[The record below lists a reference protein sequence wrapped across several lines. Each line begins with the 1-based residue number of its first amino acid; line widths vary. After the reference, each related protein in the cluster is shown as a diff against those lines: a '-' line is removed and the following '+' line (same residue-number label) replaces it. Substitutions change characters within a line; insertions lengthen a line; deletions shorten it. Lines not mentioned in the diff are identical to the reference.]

1 MLITK
6 VTAKQV
12 STILQG
18 LVGMYKEPIPSNTT
32 YWLVRDMHWLE
43 SEGQRLEKKR
53 IEIIMR
59 YVKKDK
65 DGKPILKDEGKKYD
79 IENEEGLNKEIN
91 ELLES
96 EVDMRLK
103 TFKLK
108 DFKGDGNKEIYIS
121 MENLTKIKPIIEDW
135 EKESKAILDLGIK
148 KKAKNKEGD

>member
-43 SEGQRLEKKR
+43 SEGKRLEQKR
-53 IEIIMR
+53 IDIIMR

-65 DGKPILKDEGKKYD
+65 DGKPILIEEGKKFD
-79 IENEEGLNKEIN
+79 IENEGGFNKEIN
-91 ELLES
+91 ELFAT
-96 EVDMRLK
+96 EVDIKLR
-103 TFKLK
+103 TFKMNEFGK
-108 DFKGDGNKEIYIS
+108 AYIS
-121 MENLTKIKPIIEDW
+121 MENLIKIKPIIEDW
-135 EKESKAILDLGIK
+135 EEASKEILDLVK
-148 KKAKNKEGD
+148 KKKNKEEGK

>member
-43 SEGQRLEKKR
+43 SEGKRLEQKR
-53 IEIIMR
+53 IDIIMR

-65 DGKPILKDEGKKYD
+65 DGKPILIEEGKKFD
-79 IENEEGLNKEIN
+79 IENEGGFNKEIN
-91 ELLES
+91 ELFAT
-96 EVDMRLK
+96 EVDIKLR
-103 TFKLK
+103 TFKMNEFGK
-108 DFKGDGNKEIYIS
+108 AYIS
-121 MENLTKIKPIIEDW
+121 MENLIKIKPIIEDW
-135 EKESKAILDLGIK
+135 EEASKEILDLVK
-148 KKAKNKEGD
+148 KKKNKEERK